1 MGRIVIVYHEPG
13 DPASV
18 KLVEDLASR
27 LEDRLGVRVVTV
39 QMKDVESRGAKAF
52 NSGDTVVSLLPARGG
67 HLHTVAEAA
76 KRAGAKHVGPIP
88 PSLTA
93 RL

>member
-52 NSGDTVVSLLPARGG
+52 NSGDTVVSLLPARGATSTRWPRRRRG
-67 HLHTVAEAA
+67 
-76 KRAGAKHVGPIP
+76 RAR
-88 PSLTA
+88 SM
-93 RL
+93 